1 MWPLLGRAA
10 RGVRTAES
18 RSERSLC
25 RVVCNHR
32 AACGI
37 DEQGTCPRGDG
48 MTTARRHSSVRH
60 CGDKVLPQPGLRF
73 CDLQFKGIGGAPP
86 IGHLE
91 TSGAVAP
98 TSKTGRTVS
107 RGLYGPAQGHGLSV
121 SLSDTRGRA
130 REIT

>member
-1 MWPLLGRAA
+1 MRPLLGRAA

-73 CDLQFKGIGGAPP
+73 CGLQLKATVGR
-86 IGHLE
+86 HLLV
-91 TSGAVAP
+91 TSRPVAP
-98 TSKTGRTVS
+98 S
-107 RGLYGPAQGHGLSV
+107 RRREAAAASPPGLYVPAQGHGLSV
-121 SLSDTRGRA
+121 SLSDTRDRA